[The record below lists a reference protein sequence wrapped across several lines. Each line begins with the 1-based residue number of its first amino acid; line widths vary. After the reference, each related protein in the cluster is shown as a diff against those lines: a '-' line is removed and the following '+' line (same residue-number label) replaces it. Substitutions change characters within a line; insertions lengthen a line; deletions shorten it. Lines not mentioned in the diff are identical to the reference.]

1 MKWLYFNVVVLLLLN
16 FSVQAQKLAELK
28 NYDTMVHVYKLNY
41 EQTKYVLK
49 DGFVRDTSF
58 LFTKKFREYPSSV
71 FKNDTLP
78 EGHFVV
84 ATIIDQKIS
93 YNYFYRTPFYI
104 TPKVI
109 DEDVILYLNTKKDKR
124 LIKEAKLEI
133 DGKPIKYDAGYG
145 GFSFPKKSILKENLL
160 NNKVL
165 LKVSFEG
172 EIYVFKYSFQ
182 DGAKPA
188 EEPNYYNNPYAEL
201 NSPGYLILDKPMY
214 KPLDSLNLKSFLIN
228 FKNGNPIRKRVKLE
242 IIEPIQNF
250 KFQKILRKKSAGAYV
265 YQWKIPDTLKLDRD
279 YEIKLSYTKKGRRL
293 ARKTSFKL
301 EEYELNKNKYD
312 VEMPNEAFYA
322 GDDIM
327 FYVTAKDMNGFPVQG
342 TRVNY
347 KLRINQI
354 QDLFVDTFTLTPA
367 KKNNWYE
374 KDTTVEYENFMELAI
389 PSNILLKANARYSLE
404 VTFVDPMTFEKK
416 AFVKNFIK
424 YTQKEKLLFYQQ
436 TDSIIVRNLFNS
448 KDTAK
453 PYYFMTFRGADTLT
467 KKKITTPF
475 RYKLR
480 PSETNAIV
488 MDADSFKTS
497 INIAYNKLE
506 MMHAK
511 GKRTGDSILISFAYP
526 FDEPIHYRIYKK
538 DKLVKSGESNT
549 LKFAMLDQSADHYRI
564 VMTTNLHNQI
574 ENNFYEMKFVPEQ
587 QLLHFEKKIAGTAL
601 PGDSMAIELRAL
613 DYKNR
618 PVRKV
623 NIAAYSVNAAFE
635 NSLQIPYVEVPK
647 QYQNRIEIN
656 PIASRDVAYLKS
668 DVNSGTYHLSN
679 AHLARFNLRKN
690 EYYAF
695 KYPLNEMTEIAVK
708 KQQAH
713 PEFAVVLTV
722 KDVFYTPRYILLDGQ
737 PIYIS
742 DINAADVYSFAATAG
757 KHNITFRYFD
767 KTYELKNIEF
777 KAYTKHL
784 FGINVDSVYRI
795 NSRFDIVDSLTMLE
809 PTADEK
815 KLLYSTMVL
824 TNQFYVDSFE
834 VNTKN
839 LNRKTKRVGYV
850 NLPRINIDGETYFVQ
865 GPFAANSS
873 VEMKLNAKPFNLKTG
888 IETVYHY
895 DELLKEFIPK
905 PLGGI
910 KGAFLHFS
918 ETPLQLYALN
928 SLIVP
933 DTVVPKPTETPMVY
947 KPETAK
953 ALQQKEEEYFYQ
965 NYAASVQDGITRIM
979 IENRNDT
986 NYIKSIWIINKSNFQ
1001 ACDFIQSVS
1010 KGNAQII
1017 RRAINEPFDVY
1028 LFYNKNR
1035 MVVLKN
1041 LKQENQNDFYI
1052 NAQLLQTEPFDKDKI
1067 EVPLKIYAELNAV
1080 PLVPFYDAP
1089 YIIKDKIKRIPN
1101 PRNNLYLHGMITDES
1116 QMPLEGALVYV
1127 EINGKFKYGAV
1138 TNANGLFELLDL
1150 LPATYQLKIYH
1161 PNYAISHVEPML
1173 FDAQTEYVFNT
1184 SLKEKGMNHPL
1195 FEVIQSDF
1203 RMMAFIQNNQ
1213 ENKLKVSI
1221 HDKESRSVLNDVQL
1235 KLIYLNETIKTF
1247 TLNQTTNEI
1256 PFYLSNTAKIFSIE
1270 LSKPGYTSIRLNGI
1284 EFVKNYTYVLEAFL
1298 GLEKKEILKQKEYN
1312 INMQGRLPEF
1322 TSTEYDYSI
1331 IEETENDENESG
1343 SDISEIYGRVVDE
1356 LNQPLDFATVLAL
1369 KGSAMK
1375 GGTKTD
1381 INGNFKIK
1389 PLLAG
1394 TYVIRVTYAG
1404 FITEDRTEVK
1414 VGRDKRVRI
1423 DFKLEKKLAT
1433 TKSEVK
1439 IIAHKNS
1446 LIDPSDPGKKT
1457 MYASQIKQAPSVST
1471 RDIAT
1476 NEEGVYQ
1483 RSSSPNYM
1491 IDGMTV
1497 SGSSSASYTSPAT
1510 SNFEIL
1516 ANGITA
1522 NYGNFKIVNSNK
1534 ATYADASMIDQ
1545 VSSNENTSTIRK
1557 KFSDVGYWQP
1567 NLITNKNGLVAFTVK
1582 LPDNITSWKS
1592 YFVGVGRKWLHGV
1605 DQAETKVYKPLQT
1618 IAIVP
1623 SYFYTNDKIEAKIKY
1638 QNLTKDPLLI
1648 QSKINVN
1655 GMEKVNKDVTIKHT
1669 YMDSLMLDATEHDSI
1684 RFEGGMVYK
1693 EKYKDF
1699 EQYDI
1704 PVFSSAMKFASNQSI
1719 RMEKDSTYILR
1730 IEPNTKGT
1738 IRFNNSLYEK
1748 VVAVVDNLNQYEY
1761 DCVEQT
1767 TSKLSSLL
1775 VKYIIQ
1781 NKLQIKSSVGK
1792 DITKLLAR
1800 LSDMQNTDGSFG
1812 WWRNNG
1818 VDDRMTIY
1826 CMEVT
1831 LEAMRY
1837 GFQNNVFNACRDY
1850 ILQHYKSM
1858 SKSDQIYALNVF
1870 LRTSYS
1876 SSEMMAEYA
1885 KMNTEFLNTT
1895 DKLYFT
1901 QNKIAL
1907 KQEVKKED
1915 IYALFLEM
1923 NAKVNRPYYDN
1934 FFYDYKSDVFK
1945 AYTLFKSTPYAV
1957 EFIEQ
1962 FKKKLLN
1969 GQYEQNLNTYAKAKM
1984 IEALLQDVMT
1994 DTAKP
1999 IQSTLV
2005 INDTLRIK
2013 TFPYQLNIAHSTYSI
2028 KHVGGNVFLNTSE
2041 EHVVETP
2048 SKHDSVFAVRTS
2060 FKQNNTE
2067 VTALKSGVACQYNV
2081 IIQAYKTGE
2090 HVMVEIPLPAGMKVK
2105 YKEKNFAKGDY
2116 VEYYKHKVVY
2126 YFEKLPMGMKSL
2138 QIELMPVFKG
2148 QFVVPA
2154 TKASL
2159 MYYPF
2164 VYGNSLNSTLS
2175 IQ

>member
-1 MKWLYFNVVVLLLLN
+1 MKQIVIVLAMLLVIVFDTN
-16 FSVQAQKLAELK
+16 AQKLSELK

-58 LFTKKFREYPSSV
+58 LFTKKFREYPSSL

-84 ATIIDQKIS
+84 ATIIDQKIT
-93 YNYFYRTPFYI
+93 YNYFFRTPFYI

-109 DEDVILYLNTKKDKR
+109 DDDVILYLNTKKDKR

-133 DGKPIKYDAGYG
+133 DGKVVKYDAGYG

-182 DGAKPA
+182 DGGKPA
-188 EEPNYYNNPYAEL
+188 EEPNYYNNTYAEL
-201 NSPGYLILDKPMY
+201 NSPGYLILEKPMY

-242 IIEPIQNF
+242 ITEPIQNF

-322 GDDIM
+322 GDDIT

-367 KKNNWYE
+367 KKNIWYE

-389 PSNILLKANARYSLE
+389 PSNILLQANAKYTLE
-404 VTFVDPMTFEKK
+404 ITFVDPMTFEKK

-511 GKRTGDSILISFAYP
+511 GKRSGDSILISFAYP

-656 PIASRDVAYLKS
+656 PIVSRDAAYLKS

-737 PIYIS
+737 PIYVS
-742 DINAADVYSFAATAG
+742 DVNAADVYSFAATAG

-777 KAYTKHL
+777 KANTKHL
-784 FGINVDSVYRI
+784 FGINVDSVHRI

-815 KLLYSTMVL
+815 IMLYSTMVL

-834 VNTKN
+834 VITKN

-933 DTVVPKPTETPMVY
+933 DTLVPKPTETPMVY

-953 ALQQKEEEYFYQ
+953 ALQLKEEEYFYQ

-1017 RRAINEPFDVY
+1017 RRAINEPFDMY

-1067 EVPLKIYAELNAV
+1067 EVPLKIYTELNAV

-1089 YIIKDKIKRIPN
+1089 YIVKDKIKRIPN
-1101 PRNNLYLHGMITDES
+1101 SRNNLYLHGMITNEYR
-1116 QMPLEGALVYV
+1116 MPLEGALVYV

-1161 PNYAISHVEPML
+1161 PDYAISHVEPML
-1173 FDAQTEYVFNT
+1173 FDAHTEYVFNT

-1247 TLNQTTNEI
+1247 TLYQTTNEI

-1270 LSKPGYTSIRLNGI
+1270 LSKPGYTTIRLNGI

-1312 INMQGRLPEF
+1312 INMQGQLPEY
-1322 TSTEYDYSI
+1322 EKPIGYS
-1331 IEETENDENESG
+1331 ENSESNAPG
-1343 SDISEIYGRVVDE
+1343 QYLRAEGKEVIISENRTKIVD
-1356 LNQPLDFATVLAL
+1356 P
-1369 KGSAMK
+1369 G
-1375 GGTKTD
+1375 
-1381 INGNFKIK
+1381 
-1389 PLLAG
+1389 
-1394 TYVIRVTYAG
+1394 
-1404 FITEDRTEVK
+1404 
-1414 VGRDKRVRI
+1414 
-1423 DFKLEKKLAT
+1423 
-1433 TKSEVK
+1433 
-1439 IIAHKNS
+1439 
-1446 LIDPSDPGKKT
+1446 DPGKKT
-1457 MYASQIKQAPSVST
+1457 ITGAQIKQLASVST
-1471 RDIAT
+1471 GDFAALQG
-1476 NEEGVYQ
+1476 GVYQ
-1483 RSSSPNYM
+1483 RKSGDASINIGGDRSSNTTYM
-1491 IDGMTV
+1491 IDGLMINGSRSINFA
-1497 SGSSSASYTSPAT
+1497 SGAI
-1510 SNFEIL
+1510 SNE
-1516 ANGITA
+1516 NYIT
-1522 NYGNFKIVNSNK
+1522 FKEK
-1534 ATYADASMIDQ
+1534 QTTYADASMIDQ

-1655 GMEKVNKDVTIKHT
+1655 GVEKVKKDVTIKHT
-1669 YMDSLMLDATEHDSI
+1669 YMDSLMLDARGHDSI
-1684 RFEGGMVYK
+1684 RFEGGLVYK

-1719 RMEKDSTYILR
+1719 RMEKDSTYTLR
-1730 IEPNTKGT
+1730 IEPSTKGT

-1748 VVAVVDNLNQYEY
+1748 VVAVVDDLNQYEY

-1792 DITKLLAR
+1792 DVIKMLAR

-1818 VDDRMTIY
+1818 VNDRMTIY

-1876 SSEMMAEYA
+1876 TSEMMAEYA
-1885 KMNTEFLNTT
+1885 KINTEFLNTT

-1945 AYTLFKSTPYAV
+1945 AYALFKSTPYAV

-1994 DTAKP
+1994 DTSKP

-2005 INDTLRIK
+2005 INDTLRVK

-2028 KHVGGNVFLNTSE
+2028 KHVGGDVFLNTSE

-2048 SKHDSVFAVRTS
+2048 SKHDSVFAVRSS
-2060 FKQNNTE
+2060 FKQYNTE

-2138 QIELMPVFKG
+2138 QIEVMPVFKG